1 MAVFSATLK
10 TSGSSVAVVPLR
22 FVFRVPVRPLLVLKI
37 LIVLTFRILPV
48 VLVSLLCTAVRLLVS
63 LTFTVMTRYGLGRPI
78 FTFGLFPLFLEAI
91 RFFVTRFLTKSA
103 SHGRR

>member
-1 MAVFSATLK
+1 MAVLSATLK
-10 TSGSSVAVVPLR
+10 TSGSSVAVVSLR

-63 LTFTVMTRYGLGRPI
+63 LTFTVMTRYGLGRSI
-78 FTFGLFPLFLEAI
+78 LFPLFLEAI

-103 SHGRR
+103 SHG